1 MFTGYLLILLTTS
14 LVYYYSSTGS
24 DAVATD
30 LPLDRWVARQQAT
43 SFKTIMK
50 NINPPGTSRGFFAAS
65 LSTYK
70 PDYFYTWTR
79 DAALVAR
86 VIASIPET
94 NLTVLTD
101 YVDFQISTQM
111 TPTVC
116 NCLGEPKFNTDG
128 SGYTGSWG
136 RPQNDGPAERAI
148 AFIAIANRY
157 HLEGHD
163 PTYITDTL
171 IPAIVKDLDYVAS
184 VWQEAC
190 FDLWE
195 EIKGVHFYTLMVMRR
210 ALLDAIDFFDAYSD
224 TPFRSDHN
232 YKSTAYQ
239 IEKRI
244 ESFWSSHQ
252 NYITSTQDV
261 RNGVQKPSGLDVS
274 TLLAANLLSSRN
286 DGFFTPGSDKVL
298 ATAHAL
304 EEAFKSI
311 YPLNQQLDEHL
322 GTSIGR
328 YPEDIYDGVGTSVG
342 NPWFIATATYTE
354 LYYLAIKEWKQVGVV
369 INDINRSFFY
379 RLFGSSE
386 VSSSFM
392 ELQKTHYYAPGS
404 VELDQLIHR
413 ATVAADK
420 YFATIQYHQDR
431 NGSMSEQFDRYIGYM
446 AGARDLTWSHAAFIS
461 AAKAK
466 SFYPVS

>member
-1 MFTGYLLILLTTS
+1 M
-14 LVYYYSSTGS
+14 
-24 DAVATD
+24 
-30 LPLDRWVARQQAT
+30 
-43 SFKTIMK
+43 
-50 NINPPGTSRGFFAAS
+50 
-65 LSTYK
+65 
-70 PDYFYTWTR
+70 
-79 DAALVAR
+79 
-86 VIASIPET
+86 
-94 NLTVLTD
+94 
-101 YVDFQISTQM
+101 
-111 TPTVC
+111 
-116 NCLGEPKFNTDG
+116 
-128 SGYTGSWG
+128 
-136 RPQNDGPAERAI
+136 
-148 AFIAIANRY
+148 
-157 HLEGHD
+157 
-163 PTYITDTL
+163 
-171 IPAIVKDLDYVAS
+171 AS

-195 EIKGVHFYTLMVMRR
+195 EIEGVHFYTLMVMRR
-210 ALLDAIDFFDAYSD
+210 ALLDAADFFDANSD

-286 DGFFTPGSDKVL
+286 DGFFTPGSNKIL

-311 YPLNQQLDEHL
+311 YPLNQQLDAHL

-342 NPWFIATATYTE
+342 NPWFIATAAYTE

-369 INDINRSFFY
+369 IDDINRPFFQRLLGSNASTSFKNSQN
-379 RLFGSSE
+379 L
-386 VSSSFM
+386 
-392 ELQKTHYYAPGS
+392 HYYAPGS

-413 ATVAADK
+413 ATVTADK
-420 YFATIQYHQDR
+420 YLATIQYHQHR

-466 SFYPVS
+466 SSHPIF